1 MRIWHI
7 SDTHTYHRLLE
18 VPTDIDMVIFSGDC
32 SNPRDPYNN
41 EPEVRGF
48 IDWYRSLKIPYKIFV
63 AGNHDTSIEQRLVT
77 KKDFEWHRIIY
88 LENESVTINGLKIFG
103 SPYTPTFGYGWAFNK
118 DRVKLERFWRKAVD
132 EDVDIIVT
140 HGPPKGILDLSFDY
154 HNNLERCGDKSLLN
168 RVMEVN
174 PKLVLFGHIHNCQ
187 DVVNQGT
194 MKLSNLDT
202 IFSNGSV
209 MKDGRFG
216 VLSSNG
222 NVIEI
227 QTNEPK
233 KTLLEKIKYEL
244 ERVFQKYRS
253 SSKIKIKG

>member
-7 SDTHTYHRLLE
+7 SDTHTYHNLLE

-48 IDWYRSLKIPYKIFV
+48 IDWFASLQIQYKIFV
-63 AGNHDTSIEQRLVT
+63 AGNHDTSIEKKLVT
-77 KKDFEWHRIIY
+77 SEDFARKNIIY
-88 LENESVTINGLKIFG
+88 LENEDVIIDGIKIFG
-103 SPYTPTFGYGWAFNK
+103 SPHTPTFGYGWAFNK
-118 DRVKLERFWRKAVD
+118 DRTKLDRIWRNIID
-132 EDVDIIVT
+132 EDVDIVIT
-140 HGPPKGILDLSFDY
+140 HGPPKGTLDLSLDRAG
-154 HNNLERCGDKSLLN
+154 NLERCGDKSLLN

-174 PKLVLFGHIHNCQ
+174 PKLCLFGHIHNHQ
-187 DVVNQGT
+187 DIINQGT

-216 VLSSNG
+216 KLTSNG
-222 NVIEI
+222 NILEI
-227 QTNEPK
+227 
-233 KTLLEKIKYEL
+233 
-244 ERVFQKYRS
+244 
-253 SSKIKIKG
+253 